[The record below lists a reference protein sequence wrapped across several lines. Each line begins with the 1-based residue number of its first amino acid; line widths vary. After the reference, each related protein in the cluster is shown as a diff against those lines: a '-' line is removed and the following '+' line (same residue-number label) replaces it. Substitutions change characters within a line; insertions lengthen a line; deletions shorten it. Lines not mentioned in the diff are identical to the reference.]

1 MLWKYYG
8 VDWAVFVLIVL
19 HLWLLGNRNRFAFIL
34 GALGTC
40 FGFAFG
46 ILIGSLA
53 SVLMNVVFFTMHVR
67 AFFKWAKPEQCDGPQ
82 LAEGTWPDEGLRY
95 FLENGKTKEI

>member
-1 MLWKYYG
+1 
-8 VDWAVFVLIVL
+8 
-19 HLWLLGNRNRFAFIL
+19 
-34 GALGTC
+34 
-40 FGFAFG
+40 
-46 ILIGSLA
+46 
-53 SVLMNVVFFTMHVR
+53 MHVR